1 MKYLTAKDVVA
12 IHDDI
17 INPNELQGQAPDK
30 SIQAVVNRVENRV
43 NYGLVSDVFELA
55 ACYAVCIAIG
65 HAFNDANKR
74 TAFACMD
81 LILYLNGIELQYDTV
96 EAGDMIRKA
105 AQKQIDET
113 DLSGWLKSKE

>member
-1 MKYLTAKDVVA
+1 MKYPTAKDVVA

-65 HAFNDANKR
+65 HASNDASKR

-81 LILYLNGIELQYDTV
+81 LILTLMV
-96 EAGDMIRKA
+96 
-105 AQKQIDET
+105 
-113 DLSGWLKSKE
+113 LSFNMTLLKLAI